1 MWKRHGVLW
10 LLLCLS
16 CCSPPLA
23 FTQSGAEAN
32 WDDFDQIISD
42 LQQEILN
49 LKQERQNA
57 LDSLTLSEQERATLI
72 VDYETRLQSKD
83 RELSDWKQ
91 KYELLKSGAAV
102 TESLKNRLSRRLTVS
117 ILINIG
123 QGIALLG
130 SLVGVGYLLGR

>member
-1 MWKRHGVLW
+1 MLW

-23 FTQSGAEAN
+23 FTQSDAGAS

-42 LQQEILN
+42 LQLEILT

-72 VDYETRLQSKD
+72 VDYETRLQSKERD
-83 RELSDWKQ
+83 LNDWKQ
-91 KYELLKSGAAV
+91 KYELLKSGADA
-102 TESLKNRLSRRLTVS
+102 TESLKNKLSRRLTVS

-123 QGIALLG
+123 QGVALLG
-130 SLVGVGYLLGR
+130 SLIGVGYLLAR